1 MEFTVKR
8 DDLLREL
15 KLLSG
20 VLETKTTIP
29 ALGNVFIH
37 AAKGVI
43 ELRATDLEI
52 ALRAT
57 CPAEVRAEG
66 TCCLPGKKLAQY
78 VAAVSGEVIHVKQQK
93 GDGRQFHLSAD
104 KDRVRLS
111 GLDCEQFPAMPE
123 MPPATHEFSPDVFA
137 GLIGRVAFAI
147 STESSRYTLNA
158 ALLAVD
164 KSGLLMVATD
174 GHRLSWARADY
185 EGAELRA
192 LLPARAAARLAA
204 ILGENTDPAA
214 KLHFGADENHLGF
227 ANGTRELLAR
237 KLAGQFPAFEAV
249 LPKSNGLIATAPLEA
264 LRSGLRLA
272 GLFSDERSCA
282 VKFSVAPGQLTM
294 QAHGAESEAT
304 VPLEAEYSGTPAEI
318 GFNWHYIHDFL
329 EANRNPN
336 AGRDGVPE
344 QRVELH
350 LKDEQSA
357 AEFRIAG
364 DASGRYV
371 VMPIRM

>member
-20 VLETKTTIP
+20 VLENKTTIP
-29 ALGNVFIH
+29 ALGNIFIN
-37 AAKGVI
+37 AAKGKI

-66 TCCLPGKKLAQY
+66 SCCLPGKKLAQY
-78 VAAVSGEVIHVKQQK
+78 VATVSGDLIHVKSQK
-93 GDGRQFHLSAD
+93 GDGRQFNLSAD

-111 GLDCEQFPAMPE
+111 GLDCEQFPKPPE

-137 GLIGRVAFAI
+137 GLIGRVVFAI
-147 STESSRYTLNA
+147 STEASRYTMNA
-158 ALLAVD
+158 ALLTVD
-164 KSGLLMVATD
+164 QSGLVMVATD
-174 GHRLSWARADY
+174 GHRLSWARAAY

-192 LLPARAAARLAA
+192 LLPARAAARLLA
-204 ILGENTDPAA
+204 ILGDNTDPDE
-214 KLHFGADENHLGF
+214 KLRFGSDENHLGF
-227 ANGTRELLAR
+227 SIGHRELLSR
-237 KLAGQFPAFEAV
+237 KLPGQFPAYEAV
-249 LPKSNGLIATAPLEA
+249 LPKSNGLVATTPLEA

-272 GLFSDERSCA
+272 GMFSNERSCA
-282 VKFSVAPGQLTM
+282 VKFSVATGELTIH
-294 QAHGAESEAT
+294 AHGEAFEAT
-304 VPLEAEYSGTPAEI
+304 VPLEAEYSGKPAEI
-318 GFNWHYIHDFL
+318 GFNWKYVSDFL
-329 EANRNPN
+329 EANHNPN

-344 QRVELH
+344 QRVEVRI
-350 LKDEQSA
+350 KDEQSA

-364 DASGRYV
+364 DDSGRYV
-371 VMPIRM
+371 VMPMRV